1 MTSTSTR
8 LKHPAEWISI
18 ASALL
23 LAAVAVGFF
32 WYSRGWSPDSDT
44 SKYLLGW
51 MVIGYVAIRLITL
64 LESAVNVRLSGLLNI
79 IVSIIPFVVGLAV
92 LLNAVRSDTSLSAFH
107 WQALLMLL
115 ATTLIDFVVTL
126 WVRFAISR
134 RTIEVEREPRLICE
148 GLPR

>member
-1 MTSTSTR
+1 MTTTSTH

-32 WYSRGWSPDSDT
+32 WFSRGWTPNSDA

-51 MVIGYVAIRLITL
+51 MVIGYFAIQLIAL
-64 LESAVNVRLSGLLNI
+64 LESAVNVRLSGLLDI
-79 IVSIIPFVVGLAV
+79 IVAIIPFVVGLAV
-92 LLNAVRSDTSLSAFH
+92 LLDAVRSGTSLSEFH

-115 ATTLIDFVVTL
+115 ATSLIDFVVTI

-134 RTIEVEREPRLICE
+134 RTIEVEPTT
-148 GLPR
+148 